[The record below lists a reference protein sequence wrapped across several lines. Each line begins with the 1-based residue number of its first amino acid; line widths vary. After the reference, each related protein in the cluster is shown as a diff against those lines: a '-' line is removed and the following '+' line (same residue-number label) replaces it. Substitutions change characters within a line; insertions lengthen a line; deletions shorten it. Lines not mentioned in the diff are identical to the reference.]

1 MDISIK
7 EAIEELNIGRTKLY
21 ALFKQLDIKPQKK
34 GNKSFLSLQQVS
46 SIKDFISESEQY
58 EQTEQKKT
66 TEKDTTENTTQQ
78 EIIKKLETELEKERE
93 ENKALIREVG
103 LWQGRAKTLEEQNQK
118 LLELSPPEKE
128 REPIEE
134 AEIIEEGKPKKKRG
148 WFSFFRS

>member
-34 GNKSFLSLQQVS
+34 GNKSFLSLQEVS
-46 SIKDFISESEQY
+46 FIKDFIRESEQY

-66 TEKDTTENTTQQ
+66 TEKDTAENTTQQ
-78 EIIKKLETELEKERE
+78 ETIKKLEAELEKERE

-118 LLELSPPEKE
+118 LLELNPPEKE

-134 AEIIEEGKPKKKRG
+134 AKIIQEEKPKKKRG
-148 WFSFFRS
+148 WFSLFRS